1 MTDSRALTAVGILLG
16 GASRRMGTPK
26 HAIALGDESTLLDRM
41 VTIANTLSD
50 TIVLCGDGVTSQS
63 CTRVEDRPG
72 STGPLAGIEALLH
85 HVRQGRC
92 LILPC
97 DMPNLNPADLL
108 RLATAEADL
117 AVFAAPDSE
126 KTRSLP
132 MLIDA
137 SMLPAIEQAMTE
149 HNGAIWAFIRSQP
162 HAMIEPPA
170 DPQSLVNLNT
180 PDELQV
186 WLTSNGA

>member
-1 MTDSRALTAVGILLG
+1 
-16 GASRRMGTPK
+16 
-26 HAIALGDESTLLDRM
+26 
-41 VTIANTLSD
+41 
-50 TIVLCGDGVTSQS
+50 
-63 CTRVEDRPG
+63 
-72 STGPLAGIEALLH
+72 
-85 HVRQGRC
+85 
-92 LILPC
+92 
-97 DMPNLNPADLL
+97 MPNLNPADLL

-149 HNGAIWAFIRSQP
+149 HDGAIWAFIRSQP
-162 HAMIEPPA
+162 HALIEPPA

-186 WLTSNGA
+186 WLTSNDA